1 MFRGP
6 GELLADDRPHGAA
19 EEREVH
25 RREHDL
31 STLHEADAGQA
42 SVVLAALATRRLDAL
57 LVRLHVDEAERIGR
71 GESSG
76 WGKTAG
82 AGHKG
87 AKARSGG
94 GKPAPGF
101 EGGQMPL
108 IRRLPKRG
116 FTSRNRVEY
125 TVVNVGA
132 LYAGRGPAGRGGGA
146 GPGSNR
152 DP

>member
-1 MFRGP
+1 MSELSRLTPPP
-6 GELLADDRPHGAA
+6 GANKKKK
-19 EEREVH
+19 
-25 RREHDL
+25 
-31 STLHEADAGQA
+31 
-42 SVVLAALATRRLDAL
+42 
-57 LVRLHVDEAERIGR
+57 RIGR

-132 LYAGRGPAGRGGGA
+132 LDVFDAGAVVDIDLMRGA
-146 GPGSNR
+146 GLLKKSRNQVKVLADGALSKGITVRAHKFSRAAVEKITAAGGSVELIES
-152 DP
+152 